1 MKTSRRYII
10 AFVLIL
16 LAAAAIRLPRLA
28 VRPLHTDEAI
38 HAVKLGDLLEHNTYI
53 YDSQEYHGPALNYFS
68 LIPAWLKAEH
78 TYRQLH
84 ESTMRI
90 VPVFFGW
97 LLVAL
102 LWGLRKSMDWPVI
115 ISSAVLTAF
124 SPAMVFYSRYYIM
137 EILLVAFSFAVMV
150 CGYQFIITRQL
161 RWALLAGLSIGL
173 MHASKETCVF
183 PLAAMGLALLLVW
196 LLWGRKE
203 YSWAQVNKLLAP
215 RPVAVMVISAM
226 LLSALLFS
234 AFLTNPR
241 GILDSYLTYASY
253 FHKAGNFEFHIY
265 PWYYYF
271 KLLLFSYT
279 PGKPLWTEALII
291 ISGIIGIIAVIRGKG
306 LPRESLFL
314 LRFIALYTI
323 ILTAIYSAIPYKTP
337 WIALGFLH
345 GFILCAGIGITTLL
359 QTVRGAFAKTILYLI
374 IAAAGTHLAWQAWQN
389 NFKYYY
395 DPGNPWVYSH
405 PGPDVFAIRDRIK
418 AMANVHPD
426 GNNMYIE
433 VVCPGDDYWPL
444 PWYLREFP
452 NIGWWNAV
460 DMQTPAAPVILAL
473 AQVEQDLLYK
483 LYEIPP
489 PGEKTLYTRLFDGYM
504 EIRPLIEIRGY
515 VQRTLWERCAAE
527 QSANEQ

>member
-1 MKTSRRYII
+1 VKTSRRYII
-10 AFVLIL
+10 AFILIL

-38 HAVKLGDLLEHNTYI
+38 HAVKLGDLLEHHKYI
-53 YDSQEYHGPALNYFS
+53 YDSQEYHGPALNYFT

-84 ESTMRI
+84 ESTLRI

-97 LLVAL
+97 LLVVL
-102 LWGLRKSMDWPVI
+102 LWGWRKSLGWP
-115 ISSAVLTAF
+115 AVLGAAFLTAF

-150 CGYQFIITRQL
+150 CGYKYFITRQL
-161 RWALLAGLSIGL
+161 RWALLAGISIGL

-215 RPVAVMVISAM
+215 RPVAVAVVSAM
-226 LLSALLFS
+226 LISALLFS

-241 GILDSYLTYASY
+241 GIIDSYLTYASY
-253 FHKAGNFEFHIY
+253 FHKAGNFDFHIY
-265 PWYYYF
+265 PWHYYF
-271 KLLLFSYT
+271 KLLFFNHN
-279 PGKPLWTEALII
+279 PGQPLWTEAFILIT
-291 ISGIIGIIAVIRGKG
+291 GIIGIIAVLRGKG
-306 LPRESLFL
+306 FRRESLLL

-323 ILTAIYSAIPYKTP
+323 ILTVIYSAIPYKTP

-345 GFILCAGIGITTLL
+345 GFILCAGIGMAFLL
-359 QTVRGAFAKTILYLI
+359 NRKTKIAQKIILLVI
-374 IAAAGTHLAWQAWQN
+374 LSAAGLHLAWQAWQN

-418 AMANVHPD
+418 AIAGVHPD
-426 GNNMYIE
+426 GNNMVIE
-433 VVCPGDDYWPL
+433 VVCPGADYWPL

-473 AQVEQDLLYK
+473 PQVEEDIIYK
-483 LYEIPP
+483 LYEVPP
-489 PGEKTLYTRLFDGYM
+489 PGEKTLYTPLFDGYM
-504 EIRPLIEIRGY
+504 EIRPRIEIRGY
-515 VQRTLWERCAAE
+515 VQRELWERCEAE
-527 QSANEQ
+527 RPANGQ